1 MTEKSDK
8 AKGPSILSNKY
19 ILACVIAAR
28 ARQLSEKKG
37 RVNLEEGEEYFNP
50 VQHAIREIEEGKI
63 IVEVP
68 ESVQAPAPEG
78 DEKNVT
84 GVEEGP

>member
-1 MTEKSDK
+1 VTEKSDK
-8 AKGPSILSNKY
+8 TKGPSILSNKY
-19 ILACVIAAR
+19 LLACVIAAR

-37 RVNLEEGEEYFNP
+37 RVNLEEGEEYFKP
-50 VQHAIREIEEGKI
+50 CPASDKGDRGGKI
-63 IVEVP
+63 FVEVP

-84 GVEEGP
+84 GLEEGP